1 MAVVLR
7 CLAVVEVQM
16 VRGGGGGGEVGIH
29 VGRAGDTATGGGG
42 NLSGLCS
49 CLVGPRWKY

>member
-1 MAVVLR
+1 
-7 CLAVVEVQM
+7 M